1 VAKRHRMTPKRKAAL
16 RKAQAA
22 SARKRRKGRNRKIA
36 IGAGIVGTVGIATVA
51 GLAGRDYVK
60 HLRRPY
66 RPSSFMPTHQL
77 ALPPG
82 QTVTKVKKVKRGV
95 HHRKGVFKV
104 DSSGTATYIK
114 RNRPNYDWHR
124 RKGFVKGYEK
134 KVRSKYDG
142 LSPRT
147 QRRRNKN
154 RG

>member
-1 VAKRHRMTPKRKAAL
+1 MTPKRKAAL

-36 IGAGIVGTVGIATVA
+36 IGAGIVGTVGIAAVA
-51 GLAGRDYVK
+51 GYAGRDYVK
-60 HLRRPY
+60 HIARGGP
-66 RPSSFMPTHQL
+66 RPSAFTPVHQL
-77 ALPPG
+77 ALPPS
-82 QTVTKVKKVKRGV
+82 QKVTKVYKAKRGV
-95 HHRKGVFKV
+95 HHRSGVFKV
-104 DSSGTATYIK
+104 NSAGTATYIK

-124 RKGFVKGYEK
+124 RKGFIKGYEK
-134 KVRSKYDG
+134 KVRTKYAG